1 MLNYKFYVMF
11 FSIILQETQVA
22 QKGID
27 AFEKITN
34 PILILL
40 LLVLIGIIILI
51 WKYFRQALK
60 DKDALIKEKEVQ
72 MISYINAIMDIN
84 KADARLIADLRST
97 LEKLTD
103 ADKIYA
109 SKLGVSN
116 DLLQQLIAKIDS
128 LLKINKS

>member
-60 DKDALIKEKEVQ
+60 DKDSIIKEKEIQ
-72 MISYINAIMDIN
+72 MIAYINAIMDIN
-84 KADARLIADLRST
+84 KADASLIADLRST

-103 ADKIYA
+103 ADKAYA
-109 SKLGVSN
+109 SKLGVNN

-128 LLKINKS
+128 LLKIK

>member
-1 MLNYKFYVMF
+1 MF

-128 LLKINKS
+128 LLKINK

>member
-128 LLKINKS
+128 LLKINK